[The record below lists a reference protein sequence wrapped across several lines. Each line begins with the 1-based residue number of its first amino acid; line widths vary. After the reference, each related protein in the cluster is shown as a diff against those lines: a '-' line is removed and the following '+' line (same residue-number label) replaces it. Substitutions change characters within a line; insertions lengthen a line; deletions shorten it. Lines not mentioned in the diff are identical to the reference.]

1 MKNTSYP
8 KILVCCDG
16 SKYSERA
23 ITHACNLAKNDG
35 SSISLIYV
43 VDRSVG
49 LDLFDRRE
57 YLMILKNY
65 GAKVLKKA
73 RWIAL
78 QKGVKAKTVLKEGKV
93 ANEIVKYAKKGNFRL
108 IVVGSKGLGAVS
120 RLFLGSVSTNLAQ
133 HSLCSVLI
141 VK

>member
-1 MKNTSYP
+1 MKNTPYP

-35 SSISLIYV
+35 SSLSLIYV

-57 YLMILKNY
+57 YLEILKNY

-73 RWIAL
+73 RWVAS
-78 QKGVKAKTVLKEGKV
+78 QKGVKAKTVLKE
-93 ANEIVKYAKKGNFRL
+93 
-108 IVVGSKGLGAVS
+108 
-120 RLFLGSVSTNLAQ
+120 
-133 HSLCSVLI
+133 
-141 VK
+141 

>member
-1 MKNTSYP
+1 MKNTPYP

-35 SSISLIYV
+35 SSLSLIYV

-57 YLMILKNY
+57 YLEILKNY

-73 RWIAL
+73 RWVAS

-108 IVVGSKGLGAVS
+108 IVIGSKGLGAVS

>member
-35 SSISLIYV
+35 SSLSLIYV

-73 RWIAL
+73 RWIAS

>member
-1 MKNTSYP
+1 MKNPQYL

-23 ITHACNLAKNDG
+23 IIHACNLAKNDA
-35 SSISLIYV
+35 SNLSLIYI

-57 YLMILKNY
+57 YLKILKNY
-65 GAKVLKKA
+65 GTKVLKKA
-73 RWIAL
+73 SWIAS
-78 QKGVKAKTVLKEGKV
+78 QKGVSANTVLKEGKV
-93 ANEIVKYAKKGNFRL
+93 ADEIVKYAKKENFKL

-120 RLFLGSVSTNLAQ
+120 RLFLGSVSTKLAQ
-133 HSLCSVLI
+133 NSHCSILI

>member
-35 SSISLIYV
+35 SSLSLIYV

-73 RWIAL
+73 RWTAS

>member
-1 MKNTSYP
+1 MKAIK

-16 SKYSERA
+16 SKYSERG
-23 ITHACNLAKNDG
+23 INHACNLSKNNG
-35 SSISLIYV
+35 SSLSLIYV

-57 YLMILKNY
+57 YLKILKNY
-65 GAKVLKKA
+65 GIKVLKKA
-73 RWIAL
+73 RWIAS
-78 QKGVKAKTVLKEGKV
+78 QKGVKANTVLKEGKV
-93 ANEIVKYAKKGNFRL
+93 ADQIVKYAKKGNFKL

-120 RLFLGSVSTNLAQ
+120 RLFLGSVSTKLAQ
-133 HSLCSVLI
+133 HSPCSVLI

>member
-1 MKNTSYP
+1 MKNPQYS

-23 ITHACNLAKNDG
+23 INHACNLAKKDG
-35 SSISLIYV
+35 SSLSLIYV

-57 YLMILKNY
+57 YLKVLKNY
-65 GAKVLKKA
+65 GVKVLK
-73 RWIAL
+73 RSGWIIS
-78 QKGVKAKTVLKEGKV
+78 QKGVKGSTVLKEGKV
-93 ANEIVKYAKKGNFRL
+93 ADEIVKYAKKGNFQL

-120 RLFLGSVSTNLAQ
+120 RLFLGSVSTKIAQ

>member
-73 RWIAL
+73 RWIAS

-108 IVVGSKGLGAVS
+108 IVIGSKGLGAVS